1 MIQILATGPQSV
13 IQDLGRPGWSH
24 IGVGPSGAFDRAA
37 LRLANR
43 LVGNRETTACI
54 ETLGGGFRLTV
65 NEPTIVCV
73 TGADGPVSIITNGVE
88 RLTARNAPIA
98 LGAHEVLGIEAPT
111 SGLRSYVAIRQGLR
125 VESTL
130 GSASTDTLASIGP
143 AVLVAGQKCS
153 LGSDAV
159 AHPPIDLAV
168 ARSLAGPL
176 NVIPGP
182 RWDWFTAA
190 AQAAFVRDIWEVSPI
205 SSRIGIRLTG
215 TPLERVESSRELAS
229 EPMVTGAI
237 QVPPDGLPVTL
248 GPDRPTT
255 GGYPVIA
262 VVVDAHL
269 DRLAQLAPG
278 TSVTFRAVDLG

>member
-1 MIQILATGPQSV
+1 MIHILATGPQSL
-13 IQDLGRPGWSH
+13 IQDLGRSGWAN
-24 IGVGPSGAFDRAA
+24 IGVGPSGAFDRGA

-54 ETLGGGFRLTV
+54 ETLGGGFRLAV

-73 TGADGPVSIITNGVE
+73 TGSDGPISIITNGVE

-98 LGAHEVLGIEAPT
+98 LGADEVLAIDSPT
-111 SGLRSYVAIRQGLR
+111 FGLRSYVAIRQGLR

-143 AVLVAGQKCS
+143 AVLVAGQEFS
-153 LGSDAV
+153 LANEAIS
-159 AHPPIDLAV
+159 HPPLDLAV
-168 ARSLAGPL
+168 ARPISGPL
-176 NVIPGP
+176 HVILGP
-182 RWDWFTAA
+182 RWDWFTPV
-190 AQAAFVRDIWEVSPI
+190 AQAEFLRETWAVSPV
-205 SSRIGIRLTG
+205 SSRIGIRLIG
-215 TPLERVESSRELAS
+215 TALERVESSRELAS

-237 QVPPDGLPVTL
+237 QVPPDGLPVIL